1 KKGILAAV
9 APLNL
14 DKMGDA
20 AGKVVTGAKDVV
32 VGTAEGVGDT
42 LKKGTEGVGD
52 TVKGIFGK

>member
-1 KKGILAAV
+1 M